1 MWKMRLQRL
10 TDGGSELFD
19 QAFALYED
27 AFPYAERRDKAET
40 LRALK
45 KDQYRFCVLTEEDRF
60 IGIMLFWVTGKVL
73 FLEHFAIRK
82 NLRGKGYGSAALA
95 LLKEMD
101 LPIILEIEPPEE
113 DYQIKR
119 YDFYKRNGF
128 VMTPHHHVQAKYH
141 LGDKDLVLK
150 ILSYPDPVSREEYD
164 DFYSF
169 LMREVS
175 IE

>member
-1 MWKMRLQRL
+1 MRLQRL
-10 TDGGSELFD
+10 TDDGSELFA

-27 AFPYAERRDKAET
+27 AFPYAERRDKSET
-40 LRALK
+40 LRVLQ

-60 IGIMLFWVTGKVL
+60 IGIMLFWVIGKTL
-73 FLEHFAIRK
+73 FLEHFAIRRD
-82 NLRGKGYGSAALA
+82 LRGKGYGSAALA

-101 LPIILEIEPPEE
+101 LPIILEMEPPEE

-141 LGDKDLVLK
+141 IGDEDLVLK
-150 ILSYPDPVSREEYD
+150 ILSYPDPVSREEYG

-175 IE
+175 IK